1 MGNWHSFY
9 HEALL
14 VRLMSMAIIF
24 VVLVPVLWMLLS
36 NGFRLA
42 TCLARRTG
50 QHTRLGHWRLS

>member
-36 NGFRLA
+36 NGFRLV
-42 TCLARRTG
+42 TRFARRIG
-50 QHTRLGHWRLS
+50 QHTRLAHWRLS

>member
-1 MGNWHSFY
+1 MGNSHFFY

-36 NGFRLA
+36 KAFRLA
-42 TCLARRTG
+42 TRFARRIG

>member
-14 VRLMSMAIIF
+14 VRLVSMAIIF
-24 VVLVPVLWMLLS
+24 VVLVPVLWMLLG

-42 TCLARRTG
+42 TRFARRIG
-50 QHTRLGHWRLS
+50 RHTRLGHWHLS